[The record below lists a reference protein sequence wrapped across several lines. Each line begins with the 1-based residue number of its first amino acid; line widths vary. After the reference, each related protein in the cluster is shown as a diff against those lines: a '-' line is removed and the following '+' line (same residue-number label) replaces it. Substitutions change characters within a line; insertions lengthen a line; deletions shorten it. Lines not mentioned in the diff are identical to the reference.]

1 MLSLFHGCWRFP
13 LEERDY
19 SNILSNLP
27 NRIRN
32 TISNAVAALLI
43 VMLLMLFYISYR
55 SVAARYAGV
64 SESGYAMGT
73 FFEIKVSG
81 KNTGSH
87 VKAALDKI
95 REIANLIN
103 YYDEKSE
110 LSAINNM
117 AGISAVAV
125 SHDTFEIIDKALKIS
140 RRSGGAFDLTIGPL
154 MDLWNFGSKAP
165 REIPSGNELVYA
177 QHLVNYG
184 NVILN
189 PQNETVKLLY
199 PGMKIN
205 LGGVGK
211 GYAISKAR
219 AILVER
225 GLKSAMISAG
235 SSIAVIGDNKGR
247 SWRIGIKDPRH
258 PDDMVGVVTMQGGQA
273 LSTSGDYEK
282 YFEIAGKRY
291 HHIIDPSTGMP
302 ADQCRSVTV
311 ICNDA
316 TDADMLSTA
325 VFVMGPKRGMAFLS
339 TFPDTYAVIIDKD
352 GTISTS
358 PGLTLER

>member
-1 MLSLFHGCWRFP
+1 M
-13 LEERDY
+13 EEQNY

-27 NRIRN
+27 GKIRN
-32 TISNAVAALLI
+32 IISNVVSALLVI
-43 VMLLMLFYISYR
+43 MLLMILFIGYR
-55 SVAARYAGV
+55 SIAARYTGV
-64 SESGYAMGT
+64 SESGYMMGT
-73 FFEIKVSG
+73 FFEIKVNG
-81 KNTGSH
+81 KNTGDH

-103 YYDEKSE
+103 YYDDKSE

-125 SHDTFEIIDKALKIS
+125 SRDTFEITDKALKLS

-154 MDLWNFGSKAP
+154 TDIWNFGLKTHT
-165 REIPSGNELVYA
+165 EVPSGNELVYA

-184 NVILN
+184 NVVVN

-205 LGGVGK
+205 MGGVGK

-225 GLKSAMISAG
+225 GVKSAIISAG

-247 SWRIGIKDPRH
+247 PWRIGIKDPRH
-258 PDDMVGVVTMQGGQA
+258 PDDFIGVIKLDAGQA

-291 HHIIDPSTGMP
+291 HHILDPSTGMP
-302 ADQCRSVTV
+302 ADLCRSVTV

-325 VFVMGPKRGMAFLS
+325 VFVMGPKRGLAFVE
-339 TFPDTYAVIIDKD
+339 TIPDTQAVIIDKD
-352 GTISTS
+352 GNVITTQ
-358 PGLTLER
+358 GVVLER